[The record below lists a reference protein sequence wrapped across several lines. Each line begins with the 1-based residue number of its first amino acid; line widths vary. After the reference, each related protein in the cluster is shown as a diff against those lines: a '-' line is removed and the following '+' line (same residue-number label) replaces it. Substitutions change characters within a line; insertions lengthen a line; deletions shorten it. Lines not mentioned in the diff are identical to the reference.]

1 MNALLLLLP
10 PALEAIKAAVAVFN
24 TIREQARK
32 NGELTDEEDARYQ
45 VKLEEMFAQP
55 HWKPRVE

>member
-32 NGELTDEEDARYQ
+32 TGELTPEEDAAYE
-45 VKLEEMFAQP
+45 VKLAETFAQE
-55 HWKPRVE
+55 HWRPRP

>member
-10 PALEAIKAAVAVFN
+10 PALEAIKSAVAVFN

-32 NGELTDEEDARYQ
+32 TGELTAEEDEAYQ
-45 VKLEEMFAQP
+45 AKLDAMFAED
-55 HWKPRVE
+55 HWKPRQ